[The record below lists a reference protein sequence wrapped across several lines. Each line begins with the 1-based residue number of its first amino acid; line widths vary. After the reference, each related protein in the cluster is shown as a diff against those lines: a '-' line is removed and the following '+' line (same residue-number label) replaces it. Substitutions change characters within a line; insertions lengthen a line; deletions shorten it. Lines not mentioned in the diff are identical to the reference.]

1 MVTNF
6 LSKSKRFAIK
16 ILFISYILILINANN
31 ASALPK
37 AINDLIDGL
46 TELTCETQ
54 GIGDLVVGTFLRGAY
69 SHTCIQEPFATFAVA
84 LIISPIFYPF
94 ALLRLKI
101 NEDRLF
107 KGACDDSQRAEYK
120 NPRIDFAFCSNVK
133 LIFYRIVAINSG
145 IVNAVIA
152 FFSDGIGA
160 ALEEFKKVFNRI
172 DPNLYHYIYRNKTI
186 GDTGVFAD
194 IPAIF
199 PWRVIQKNDRICV
212 AVRNVIFTG
221 WIPVGCKFIKEPY
234 TDSIYGE
241 FMGRS
246 GNGQLYQQLP
256 LVTCSKMESC
266 YKDTVNN
273 THFAVSITAPI
284 VECSMRAL
292 TKLLISSEVCSV
304 NIDSQSIEKIKSKSV
319 LFNFQQKMRL
329 TVRAFLS
336 IYVIFLGFRMLLT
349 GKGLSKGEAFVNFAK
364 IIFVMYFSVGINF
377 NESTYD
383 GISGFLL
390 PLLSQ
395 VGYEFASWVS
405 SSSING
411 LCDFSTTSY
420 KGYEQLALWDAIDCR
435 ISHYI
440 GLDVFAELINLVK
453 NVSPS
458 FTIPGITSFPIPPK
472 LKKDGIVPTAK

>member
-160 ALEEFKKVFNRI
+160 ALEEFKK
-172 DPNLYHYIYRNKTI
+172 Y
-186 GDTGVFAD
+186 
-194 IPAIF
+194 
-199 PWRVIQKNDRICV
+199 
-212 AVRNVIFTG
+212 
-221 WIPVGCKFIKEPY
+221 
-234 TDSIYGE
+234 
-241 FMGRS
+241 
-246 GNGQLYQQLP
+246 
-256 LVTCSKMESC
+256 
-266 YKDTVNN
+266 
-273 THFAVSITAPI
+273 
-284 VECSMRAL
+284 
-292 TKLLISSEVCSV
+292 LI
-304 NIDSQSIEKIKSKSV
+304 
-319 LFNFQQKMRL
+319 
-329 TVRAFLS
+329 
-336 IYVIFLGFRMLLT
+336 
-349 GKGLSKGEAFVNFAK
+349 
-364 IIFVMYFSVGINF
+364 
-377 NESTYD
+377 
-383 GISGFLL
+383 
-390 PLLSQ
+390 
-395 VGYEFASWVS
+395 
-405 SSSING
+405 
-411 LCDFSTTSY
+411 
-420 KGYEQLALWDAIDCR
+420 
-435 ISHYI
+435 
-440 GLDVFAELINLVK
+440 ELILT
-453 NVSPS
+453 S
-458 FTIPGITSFPIPPK
+458 TIIYIEIR
-472 LKKDGIVPTAK
+472 L